1 VTIHRCIDAIIAGRV
16 TAERLLFLQGVAEVA
31 MTGALHDDRRAGE
44 SYAVAESLGHGK
56 VGTAY
61 QEKAEFGVADLVEEL
76 GIAASRTFTSNVFVV
91 CFTTL

>member
-1 VTIHRCIDAIIAGRV
+1 VSIHCCIDATIAGRV
-16 TAERLLFLQGVAEVA
+16 TAEGLLFLQGVAEVA
-31 MTGALHDDRRAGE
+31 MTGALHDGLRAGE
-44 SYAVAESLGHGK
+44 FYAIAESLGHGK
-56 VGTAY
+56 VGIAY